1 MNIECPICGSNNLQ
15 KDSLNEVIKGDLGK
29 EIAFDNVNYKCMEC
43 GAEGDFFDESSGSR
57 LHALEKL
64 RKEYVSSTLDYFI
77 DNKISFSSI
86 ERILDLPQR
95 TLTKWKNNV
104 TQPTSAGT
112 ALLKFI
118 RLFPWLLEVA
128 ENKYDYN
135 IAQRLFIQTAVN
147 KMLTNVFFNQNEII
161 STGVLTTSKTNF
173 FYYISSEKNEGNMV
187 NVTEPVFSISGE

>member
-15 KDSLNEVIKGDLGK
+15 KNLLNEFIKGDLGK
-29 EIAFDNVNYKCMEC
+29 EAAFDNVNYKCMEC
-43 GAEGDFFDESSGSR
+43 GTEGDFFDESSGSR
-57 LHALEKL
+57 IHALEKL
-64 RKEYVSSTLDYFI
+64 KKEYVSSTLDYFI

-86 ERILDLPQR
+86 ERVLDLPQR

-104 TQPTSAGT
+104 AQPTSAGI

-135 IAQRLFIQTAVN
+135 TAQKIFIQTAVN
-147 KMLTNVFFNQNEII
+147 KMLHNVIFNQNEFV
-161 STGVLTTSKTNF
+161 SNGKAETPLMLK
-173 FYYISSEKNEGNMV
+173 
-187 NVTEPVFSISGE
+187 